1 MLYAPSRPMQPV
13 FSDPGPAADEGGL
26 LEQPLL
32 QRQGS
37 HEDEGDHR
45 RRVISYPGP
54 FNLHAFLR
62 YIFSC
67 WSHALGEYR
76 YHVPTS
82 MIAAQPLCQPCALQV
97 LSLLAS
103 ASELT
108 PNCH

>member
-1 MLYAPSRPMQPV
+1 MRPV

-67 WSHALGEYR
+67 WSHALGEY
-76 YHVPTS
+76 YVWVSTQYPFPG
-82 MIAAQPLCQPCALQV
+82 PLV
-97 LSLLAS
+97 AS
-103 ASELT
+103 R
-108 PNCH
+108 P